1 MFRKLPAFFRFAA
14 LFIVLSLVLAC
25 ATPSIT
31 FNSSAEQSPGFEE
44 TRIALVIES
53 TLAAVQEETKTA
65 QEGST
70 SPGEAAPTY
79 TPYPTYTPLPTEAPQ
94 STAPPEQ
101 PPTEPPMVN
110 VEEKIRSANV
120 LIFEDVRGYPALE
133 PRVHRAL
140 PGMKFS
146 GGRVIEV
153 GDAVGNFMSQ
163 LNSPTQWDLIVVAA
177 EARSGVRGEFW
188 DVIYNQVQRGAAL
201 VTEIWYLDDIINGR
215 ISPLMSECGL
225 KLYRD
230 WERAPGYD
238 VLDYS
243 LYWLDSQHEIFSNPV
258 VVEPLYTPTIYW
270 EGDAG
275 DLLALGPGGDA
286 VLLAGT
292 HPDTRSDHGTLATC
306 MGGRVIFQ
314 TFSTHDYPYD
324 KTVALWK
331 NYMTYALKQHFL
343 AGY

>member
-153 GDAVGNFMSQ
+153 GDAVGNLS
-163 LNSPTQWDLIVVAA
+163 LIH
-177 EARSGVRGEFW
+177 
-188 DVIYNQVQRGAAL
+188 I
-201 VTEIWYLDDIINGR
+201 
-215 ISPLMSECGL
+215 
-225 KLYRD
+225 
-230 WERAPGYD
+230 
-238 VLDYS
+238 
-243 LYWLDSQHEIFSNPV
+243 
-258 VVEPLYTPTIYW
+258 
-270 EGDAG
+270 
-275 DLLALGPGGDA
+275 
-286 VLLAGT
+286 
-292 HPDTRSDHGTLATC
+292 
-306 MGGRVIFQ
+306 
-314 TFSTHDYPYD
+314 
-324 KTVALWK
+324 
-331 NYMTYALKQHFL
+331 
-343 AGY
+343 

>member
-1 MFRKLPAFFRFAA
+1 
-14 LFIVLSLVLAC
+14 
-25 ATPSIT
+25 
-31 FNSSAEQSPGFEE
+31 
-44 TRIALVIES
+44 
-53 TLAAVQEETKTA
+53 
-65 QEGST
+65 
-70 SPGEAAPTY
+70 
-79 TPYPTYTPLPTEAPQ
+79 
-94 STAPPEQ
+94 
-101 PPTEPPMVN
+101 
-110 VEEKIRSANV
+110 
-120 LIFEDVRGYPALE
+120 
-133 PRVHRAL
+133 
-140 PGMKFS
+140 MKFS

-292 HPDTRSDHGTLATC
+292 HP
-306 MGGRVIFQ
+306 
-314 TFSTHDYPYD
+314 
-324 KTVALWK
+324 
-331 NYMTYALKQHFL
+331 
-343 AGY
+343 